1 MFLVALGFVF
11 LVFLCSLF
19 TVPQG
24 RVAVVTLFGKYRRIA
39 PPGLNFRIP
48 VFELVAKRI
57 SIQNRA
63 VEMKFQAITLDQA
76 NVYFKSMMLYAVMN
90 HSEEMIKRVAFKF
103 ISEHDFVQALTRT
116 VEGMVRA
123 FVASKR
129 QSEILSVQQ
138 EIVEVVKARVDKTLE
153 DWGYHLLD
161 LQINDITFDQAIMDS
176 MSQVVASKNLK
187 EAAENEGQALLITKT
202 KAAEAEAVTIKISAE
217 AEREAARM
225 RGQSVALFRS
235 EVAAGMKQAALEMN
249 EANLD
254 THVIL
259 FSMWTEA
266 LKNVAELNKGG
277 AIFLDG
283 SIQGFDRTIKQL
295 LALQLQPPRAEKTP
309 APEENLFGSRD
320 SF

>member
-1 MFLVALGFVF
+1 MLFLAFLVVF
-11 LVFLCSLF
+11 AIFSVF

-24 RVAVVTLFGKYRRIA
+24 KVAVITMFGKYRRIA
-39 PPGLNFRIP
+39 YPGLNFRIP
-48 VFELVAKRI
+48 FFEIIAKRI
-57 SIQNRA
+57 SIQNRT

-76 NVYFKSMMLYAVMN
+76 NVYFQSMMLYSVMN
-90 HSEEMIKRVAFKF
+90 QSEEMIKRVAFKF
-103 ISEHDFVQALTRT
+103 ITEVAFVQALTRT

-129 QSEILSVQQ
+129 QSEILSLQQ
-138 EIVEVVKARVDKTLE
+138 EIVEAVKARIDKTLE
-153 DWGYHLLD
+153 EWGYHLLD
-161 LQINDITFDQAIMDS
+161 LQINDITFDKVIMDS
-176 MSQVVASKNLK
+176 MSQVVSSKNLK
-187 EAAENEGQALLITKT
+187 AAAENEGQALLITKT
-202 KAAEAEAVTIKISAE
+202 KAAEAEAVAIKISAE

-235 EVAAGMKQAALEMN
+235 EVAAGMKRAALEMS

-266 LKNVAELNKGG
+266 LKNVSEHNKGG

-283 SIQGFDRTIKQL
+283 SIEGFEQTVKRL
-295 LALQLQPPRAEKTP
+295 LALQLQQRSKETA
-309 APEENLFGSRD
+309 LRD
-320 SF
+320 L

>member
-1 MFLVALGFVF
+1 MIFIFIGLLATTFLF
-11 LVFLCSLF
+11 SLF

-24 RVAVVTLFGKYRRIA
+24 TIAVITLFGKYRRIA
-39 PPGLNFRIP
+39 HPGLNMKIP
-48 VFELVAKRI
+48 FFEVITKRI
-57 SIQNRA
+57 SIQNRT
-63 VEMKFQAITLDQA
+63 VEMQFQAITQDQA

-90 HSEEMIKRVAFKF
+90 QSEEMIKRVAFKF
-103 ISEHDFVQALTRT
+103 INADAFIQALSRT

-129 QSEILSVQQ
+129 QAEILSLQQ
-138 EIVEVVKARVDKTLE
+138 EIVEAIKFRIDKTLE
-153 DWGYHLLD
+153 EWGFHLLD
-161 LQINDITFDQAIMDS
+161 LQINDITFDKAIMDS
-176 MSQVVASKNLK
+176 MSKVVASKNLK
-187 EAAENEGQALLITKT
+187 EAAENEGQALLITRT

-235 EVAAGMKQAALEMN
+235 EVATGMKQAALEMN
-249 EANLD
+249 EAKLD

-277 AIFLDG
+277 ALFLDG
-283 SIQGFDRTIKQL
+283 SIQGFEHTVKRL
-295 LALQLQPPRAEKTP
+295 MALQMQNK
-309 APEENLFGSRD
+309 S
-320 SF
+320 

>member
-1 MFLVALGFVF
+1 MMVLLILLGLTVVV
-11 LVFLCSLF
+11 LLSGLF

-24 RVAVVTLFGKYRRIA
+24 SIAVVTMFGKYRRIA
-39 PPGLNFRIP
+39 DPGLSIRIP
-48 VFELVAKRI
+48 FFETVARRI
-57 SIQNRA
+57 SIQNRT
-63 VEMKFQAITLDQA
+63 VEMAFQAITRDQA
-76 NVYFKSMMLYAVMN
+76 NVYFKSMMLYSVMN
-90 HSEEMIKRVAFKF
+90 HSEETIKRVAFKF
-103 ISEHDFVQALTRT
+103 INQEAFIQALSRT

-129 QSEILSVQQ
+129 QAEILSVQQ
-138 EIVEVVKARVDKTLE
+138 EIVEAVKLKIDRTLE
-153 DWGYHLLD
+153 EWGFHLLD
-161 LQINDITFDQAIMDS
+161 LQINDITFDKVIMDS

-202 KAAEAEAVTIKISAE
+202 KAAEADAVSIKISAE

-225 RGQSVALFRS
+225 RGQSVAFFRS
-235 EVAAGMKQAALEMN
+235 EVAAGMKRAALEMN

-283 SIQGFDRTIKQL
+283 SVQGFQQTVKQL
-295 LALQLQPPRAEKTP
+295 MALQLQPQTP
-309 APEENLFGSRD
+309 S
-320 SF
+320 S